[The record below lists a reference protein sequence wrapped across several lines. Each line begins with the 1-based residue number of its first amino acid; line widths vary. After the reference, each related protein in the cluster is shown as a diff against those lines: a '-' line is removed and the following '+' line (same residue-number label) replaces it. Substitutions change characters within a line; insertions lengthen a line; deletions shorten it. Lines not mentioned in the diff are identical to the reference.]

1 MHDFYLID
9 IDYASKDNAT
19 VIQLYGKM
27 DGKNA
32 VVSFSGF
39 LPYIYALSSDLDR
52 AKKSLEALVVKKED
66 LEIRAVKVEK
76 ASRIVLGEKT
86 DVLKVYLT
94 HPQDVVEFREIAK
107 TADGVDDIREY
118 DIPFT
123 RRFLM
128 DFRLS
133 PFRVIKVKGEKKE
146 ENGIVRIDAERIE
159 PDEKEHSLDELKV
172 LSFDI
177 EVYNPETVPRVGRD
191 PMIMASFAEP
201 GGWKRVISW
210 RATKEKVDY
219 LEVVEDEKAL
229 IEAIVRTVKERDPDI
244 IVTYNGD
251 QFDFEYLKE
260 RAKLNK
266 VKLQLGRGS
275 DLSFVHRGRFNA
287 AKMKGRAHIDLYH
300 VVFNIIRRNL
310 SLPKYTLETLSEKY
324 LEVPKR
330 PLAIDIWKAWD
341 TDVDILVKY
350 SGEDAVVTAKL
361 AMEFLPLQVEFAKL
375 TRSTL
380 FDCSRMT
387 SGQLVE
393 ILLLNKA
400 ADTGQVAPNKPK
412 YGEKKARFE
421 SGSIKGAYVK
431 EPKKGIQDDLA
442 VFDFR
447 SLYPTI
453 IVSFNI
459 DPTVMDC
466 GCCGSGEGRHFCGK
480 RKGFIPEILKEVLE
494 RRGEIKKALKKKQDK
509 RLDAQQYALKLL
521 ANSFYGFFGY
531 MGARWYSK
539 ECAEEITR
547 LGREYIQKTIKEA
560 EVFGFEVV
568 YSDTDSLF
576 VTGKSLETTAPE
588 FLALINSKLPG
599 IMNLELEG
607 LYKRGLF
614 VTKKRYALI
623 GKDGKITTKGLEV
636 VRRDWAKIAKDTQQK
651 VLRTVLE
658 GKPEAAAD
666 IVKEVIARLKSGKV
680 LKDELVIY
688 TQMIKSAGEYKND
701 SPHVAVAKKIIK
713 AGGRVETGTLIGFIV
728 CKGVGRISERSK
740 SYESA
745 KEGEYDASYYIENQ
759 VLPPV
764 TRILEVLGYDIDAF
778 VGNQKKLFDF

>member
-1 MHDFYLID
+1 MHGFYLID
-9 IDYASKDNAT
+9 IDYVSKENGVA
-19 VIQLYGKM
+19 IQMYGKIE
-27 DGKNA
+27 GKNA
-32 VVSFSGF
+32 IVSFSGF
-39 LPYIYALSSDLDR
+39 LPYIYALSSDLER
-52 AKKSLEALVVKKED
+52 AKKSLERLVIKKEGH
-66 LEIRAVKVEK
+66 EIRAVKVEK
-76 ASRIVLGEKT
+76 VSRIVMGEKQ
-86 DVLKVYLT
+86 DVLKVYLA
-94 HPQDVVEFREIAK
+94 HPQHVVEFREAARS
-107 TADGVDDIREY
+107 ADGVDDIREY

-128 DFRLS
+128 DFKLS
-133 PFRVIKVKGEKKE
+133 PFRRIDVRGEIKE
-146 ENGIVRIDAERIE
+146 ENGIVRVEAESIV
-159 PDEKEHSLDELKV
+159 PDEKEQPLEGLKV

-177 EVYNPETVPRVGRD
+177 EVYNPDTAPIVGRD
-191 PMIMASFAEP
+191 PIIMASFAEP

-210 RATKEKVDY
+210 RKPKGAFPY
-219 LEVVEDEKAL
+219 LTVVEDEKAL
-229 IEAIVRTVKERDPDI
+229 IEAIVETFKERDPDI

-251 QFDFEYLKE
+251 QFDFAYLKE
-260 RAKLNK
+260 RARLNK

-287 AKMKGRAHIDLYH
+287 AKLKGRAHVDLYH

-324 LEVPKR
+324 LDAPKKA
-330 PLAIDIWKAWD
+330 LDIDIWKAWD
-341 TDVDILVKY
+341 SDLDLLVRY
-350 SGEDAVVTAKL
+350 SGDDAVVTAGL

-393 ILLLNKA
+393 VLLLNKA
-400 ADTGQVAPNKPK
+400 GDTGQIAPNKPK
-412 YGEKKARFE
+412 YSEKKTRLE

-431 EPKKGIQDDLA
+431 EPKKGVQDDLA

-466 GCCGSGEGRHFCGK
+466 NCCSSEGRHFCKK
-480 RKGFIPEILKEVLE
+480 RKGFIPEMLNEVLE
-494 RRGEIKKALKKKQDK
+494 RRGEIKEKLRKKKDK
-509 RLDAQQYALKLL
+509 KLEAQQYALKLL

-560 EVFGFEVV
+560 EDFGFEVV

-576 VTGKSLETTAPE
+576 VTGSGLEKTAPE

-623 GKDGKITTKGLEV
+623 DKNGKITTKGLEV

-658 GKPEAAAD
+658 GRPEAAAD
-666 IVKEVIARLKSGKV
+666 IVKEVIIRLKSGRV
-680 LKDELVIY
+680 PKDELVIY
-688 TQMIKSAGEYKND
+688 TQMIKGVGEYKQD
-701 SPHVAVAKKIIK
+701 APHVAVAKKIIK
-713 AGGRVETGTLIGFIV
+713 AGGRVETGALIGFIV
-728 CKGVGRISERSK
+728 CKGIGRISERSK
-740 SYESA
+740 SYDST

-764 TRILEVLGYDIDAF
+764 TRILEVLGYDTGAF
-778 VGNQKKLFDF
+778 VGSQKKLFDF